1 MIRIRTSTAGI
12 REVSSM
18 GIVRREIMPGIWLNY
33 LNIGKFKT
41 SYMSF
46 NLLTQLRRETASLN
60 ALIPSVLYR
69 GTVRYP
75 DMEKLNAR
83 MEELYG
89 ASIVP
94 VVRQL
99 GEIQCL
105 GFSANF
111 PEESFLPPG
120 TDEFSNVVSL
130 LSDIL
135 LHPATKG
142 GLFLPQYVE
151 SEKEKLSQL
160 LLSVINNKR
169 GYAAMRCREEM
180 CCYEDYSAGR
190 CGKAEDV
197 EDIHY
202 KKLTKQYRLLLET
215 CPMEIFYCG
224 SESEKRT
231 VSVLKECLS
240 AMPRG
245 EIDYDIGTDIRLNAL
260 EAEPRFCREEMDI
273 SQARLVMGWRL
284 GDSMDLEDRSR
295 VTVFN
300 AVFGGCVT
308 SKLFMN
314 LREKM
319 GLCYDISSAPDMRK
333 GLMFVNSGISA
344 ENFDIAR
351 DEILAQLEA
360 IRNGDISDE
369 ELEAAKAVC
378 VADTLAISDSQN
390 ALDSFYLVR
399 AVEGTDFSPE
409 ESAELIK
416 DVTISEVAE
425 AAACAEC
432 DMIYLLAP
440 SAEDEAEETGNM
452 PPEIDPEV

>member
-1 MIRIRTSTAGI
+1 
-12 REVSSM
+12 M
-18 GIVRREIMPGIWLNY
+18 GLVRREIMPGIWLNY
-33 LNIGKFKT
+33 LYTGKFKT

-46 NLLTQLRRETASLN
+46 NLLTQLKRETAALN

-83 MEELYG
+83 MEDLYG
-89 ASIVP
+89 AVIAP
-94 VVRQL
+94 NVRQL

-105 GFSANF
+105 GFSASF
-111 PEESFLPPG
+111 PEEEFLPSG
-120 TDEFSNVVSL
+120 ADEFNNVVSL

-135 LHPATKG
+135 LRPATKG

-151 SEKEKLSQL
+151 SEKEKLSQM
-160 LLSVINNKR
+160 LLSIINNKR
-169 GYAAMRCREEM
+169 SYAIMRCREEM
-180 CCYEDYSAGR
+180 CCFEDYSAGK

-202 KKLTKQYRLLLET
+202 KKLTKQYRKLLET

-224 SESEKRT
+224 RESEKRT
-231 VSVLKECLS
+231 VSALREYLS
-240 AMPRG
+240 AMPRA

-260 EAEPRFCREEMDI
+260 EAEPRFCREEMPL

-300 AVFGGCVT
+300 AVFGGSVT

-319 GLCYDISSAPDMRK
+319 GLCYDISSASDLRK
-333 GLMFVNSGISA
+333 GIMFVNSGISA
-344 ENFDIAR
+344 ENFETAKDAV
-351 DEILAQLEA
+351 LAQLEA
-360 IRNGDISDE
+360 IKRRDITEE
-369 ELEAAKAVC
+369 ELESAKAVC
-378 VADTLAISDSQN
+378 IADTLAIPDSQS
-390 ALDSFYLVR
+390 ALESFYLVR

-409 ESAELIK
+409 ESAELLK
-416 DVTISEVAE
+416 DVTADDVAE
-425 AAACAEC
+425 AARATEC
-432 DMIYLLAP
+432 DMIFLLAP
-440 SAEDEAEETGNM
+440 SEDEEEEAESQAKDN
-452 PPEIDPEV
+452 DPEVSG

>member
-1 MIRIRTSTAGI
+1 
-12 REVSSM
+12 M
-18 GIVRREIMPGIWLNY
+18 GLVRREIMPGIWLNY
-33 LNIGKFKT
+33 LYSGKFKT
-41 SYMSF
+41 SYMSL
-46 NLLTQLRRETASLN
+46 NLLTQLKRETASLN

-69 GTVRYP
+69 GTLRYP

-89 ASIVP
+89 AVIVP
-94 VVRQL
+94 LVRQL
-99 GEIQCL
+99 GEIQCI
-105 GFSANF
+105 GFSASF

-120 TDEFSNVVSL
+120 ADEFSSVVSL

-160 LLSVINNKR
+160 LQIVINNKR
-169 GYAAMRCREEM
+169 GYALMRCREEM
-180 CCYEDYSAGR
+180 CCFEDYSAGR

-197 EDIHY
+197 DSIHY

-215 CPMEIFYCG
+215 SPVEIFYCG
-224 SESEKRT
+224 RESEKRT
-231 VSVLKECLS
+231 VSVLRECLS
-240 AMPRG
+240 AMPRAA
-245 EIDYDIGTDIRLNAL
+245 IDYDIGTDIRLNAV
-260 EAEPRFCREEMDI
+260 EAEPRFCREEMAL
-273 SQARLVMGWRL
+273 SQARLVLGWRL
-284 GDSMDLEDRSR
+284 GESMELENRSR
-295 VTVFN
+295 VSVFN
-300 AVFGGCVT
+300 AVFGGGVT

-319 GLCYDISSAPDMRK
+319 GLCYDVSSGLDMRK
-333 GLMFVNSGISA
+333 GLMFVSSGISA
-344 ENFDIAR
+344 ENFEIAR
-351 DEILAQLEA
+351 NEILAQLDS
-360 IRNGDISDE
+360 IRNGDVTKE

-399 AVEGTDFSPE
+399 AIEGTDFSPE
-409 ESAELIK
+409 ESAELLK
-416 DVTISEVAE
+416 EVTVSDVVE
-425 AAACAEC
+425 AAKSTEC

-440 SAEDEAEETGNM
+440 SDDEADDADTESAGLSEDPGSEE
-452 PPEIDPEV
+452 

>member
-1 MIRIRTSTAGI
+1 
-12 REVSSM
+12 M
-18 GIVRREIMPGIWLNY
+18 GVVRREIMPGIWLNY
-33 LNIGKFKT
+33 LNTGKFKT
-41 SYMSF
+41 SYMSL
-46 NLLTQLRRETASLN
+46 NLLTQLKRETASLN

-99 GEIQCL
+99 GEIQCI
-105 GFSANF
+105 GFSASF
-111 PEESFLPPG
+111 PEESFLPQG
-120 TDEFSNVVSL
+120 TDEFSSVISL

-160 LLSVINNKR
+160 LLSIINNKR
-169 GYAAMRCREEM
+169 AYAAMRCREEM
-180 CCYEDYSAGR
+180 CCFEDYAAGR
-190 CGKAEDV
+190 CGRAEDV
-197 EDIHY
+197 EGIHY

-215 CPMEIFYCG
+215 CPIEIFYCG
-224 SESEKRT
+224 RESEKRT
-231 VSVLKECLS
+231 VSVLKECFS
-240 AMPRG
+240 AMPRA

-260 EAEPRFCREEMDI
+260 EAKPRFIREEMDI

-284 GDSMDLEDRSR
+284 GESMDLEDRSR
-295 VTVFN
+295 ITVFN
-300 AVFGGCVT
+300 AVFGGSVT

-333 GLMFVNSGISA
+333 GLLFVNSGISA
-344 ENFDIAR
+344 ENFETAKK
-351 DEILAQLEA
+351 EILAQLDA
-360 IRNGDISDE
+360 IRAGDITEE
-369 ELEAAKAVC
+369 ELEAAKAIC
-378 VADTLAISDSQN
+378 IADTLAISDSQS

-399 AVEGTDFSPE
+399 AVEGSDFSPE
-409 ESAELIK
+409 ESAELLK
-416 DVTISEVAE
+416 DVTVSDVAE
-425 AAACAEC
+425 AAAASEC
-432 DMIYLLAP
+432 DMIFLLAP
-440 SAEDEAEETGNM
+440 SAEEEDDPDDTPEET
-452 PPEIDPEV
+452 DPEV

>member
-1 MIRIRTSTAGI
+1 
-12 REVSSM
+12 M

-33 LNIGKFKT
+33 LNTGKFKT

-46 NLLTQLRRETASLN
+46 NLLTQLKRETASLN

-99 GEIQCL
+99 GEIQCI
-105 GFSANF
+105 GFSASF

-120 TDEFSNVVSL
+120 TDEFSCVVSL

-169 GYAAMRCREEM
+169 RYAAMRCREEM

-245 EIDYDIGTDIRLNAL
+245 VIDYDIGTDIRLNAL

-273 SQARLVMGWRL
+273 SQARLVIGWRL

-295 VTVFN
+295 VTVLN

-344 ENFDIAR
+344 ENFDTAR
-351 DEILAQLEA
+351 EEIFAQLEVVSK
-360 IRNGDISDE
+360 GDISEE

-399 AVEGTDFSPE
+399 AVEGTNFSPE

-416 DVTISEVAE
+416 DVTVSEVAE

-432 DMIYLLAP
+432 DMIYLLSP
-440 SAEDEAEETGNM
+440 SDEEEE
-452 PPEIDPEV
+452 PDDKPSEIDPEV